1 MKKKN
6 FIDGAII
13 STLCLI
19 VCKILGLVYVI
30 PFYRIIG
37 SQGGALYSYAYSIYA
52 VFLNL
57 STVGIPSAIA
67 KIISEYDTLSFKYL
81 KEKSYKIANKMLSTV
96 GFISF
101 VIMFLFSDMIAN
113 HIIGGVSG
121 GNTVESV
128 SVSIKVVSLALLI
141 VPKLSIL
148 KGYFQ
153 GNRYLLEGSVS
164 SIIEQFVRVL
174 IIVIGSYT
182 TVRILNMDVEYAVYV
197 AVLGASIGAFASYLY
212 LRKKANP
219 LFKKNEVNEITE
231 KEKSITTKDLV
242 KKIIVYAIPF
252 VIISMLQS
260 AYNVVDT
267 FTVVKTLTKLG
278 FTTNVAET
286 TIGVISTWGSKLNMI
301 VVSISIGITSSLI
314 PNVVGSYTKG
324 DFKDINE
331 KLNLTFKMLM
341 FLTIPMAFGI
351 SFLSL
356 PIWNIFYGV
365 DKLSTDIFRIYIL
378 QVIVY
383 GLFTTI
389 TTITQSMNQ
398 SKITIGSLMISFL
411 LKLILNVPIMYLLK
425 SIGVSSYYGPVI
437 TDMLSVGI
445 TLILVLI
452 VLSKRFKFNYKDLV
466 PFILKVLLG
475 LVLMLLGLY
484 LLKYVYFD
492 YSTKLSSIL
501 TIVIYMIVGA
511 FIYFFTTSRFKLL
524 NEILGDNYLD
534 KIKNKF
540 KMRKGE

>member
-1 MKKKN
+1 
-6 FIDGAII
+6 
-13 STLCLI
+13 
-19 VCKILGLVYVI
+19 
-30 PFYRIIG
+30 
-37 SQGGALYSYAYSIYA
+37 
-52 VFLNL
+52 
-57 STVGIPSAIA
+57 
-67 KIISEYDTLSFKYL
+67 
-81 KEKSYKIANKMLSTV
+81 
-96 GFISF
+96 
-101 VIMFLFSDMIAN
+101 
-113 HIIGGVSG
+113 
-121 GNTVESV
+121 
-128 SVSIKVVSLALLI
+128 
-141 VPKLSIL
+141 
-148 KGYFQ
+148 
-153 GNRYLLEGSVS
+153 
-164 SIIEQFVRVL
+164 
-174 IIVIGSYT
+174 
-182 TVRILNMDVEYAVYV
+182 
-197 AVLGASIGAFASYLY
+197 
-212 LRKKANP
+212 
-219 LFKKNEVNEITE
+219 
-231 KEKSITTKDLV
+231 
-242 KKIIVYAIPF
+242 
-252 VIISMLQS
+252 
-260 AYNVVDT
+260 
-267 FTVVKTLTKLG
+267 
-278 FTTNVAET
+278 
-286 TIGVISTWGSKLNMI
+286 MI

-365 DKLSTDIFRIYIL
+365 DKLRTDIFRIYIL

-425 SIGVSSYYGPVI
+425 STGVSSYYGPVI

>member
-1 MKKKN
+1 M
-6 FIDGAII
+6 
-13 STLCLI
+13 
-19 VCKILGLVYVI
+19 YVI

-101 VIMFLFSDMIAN
+101 VIMFLFSDVIAN

-128 SVSIKVVSLALLI
+128 SISIKVVSLALLI

-182 TVRILNMDVEYAVYV
+182 TVRILNMNVEYAVYV

-212 LRKKANP
+212 LRKRANP

-231 KEKSITTKDLV
+231 KEKSITTKDLI